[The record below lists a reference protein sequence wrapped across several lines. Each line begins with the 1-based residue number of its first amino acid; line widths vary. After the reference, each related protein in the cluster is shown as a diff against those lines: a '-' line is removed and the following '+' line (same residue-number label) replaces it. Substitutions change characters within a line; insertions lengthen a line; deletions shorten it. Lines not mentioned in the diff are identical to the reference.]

1 VLGKYLDRW
10 LTKRP
15 KLISYLL
22 HASAF
27 TLRSAPNQPTIHT
40 HSIVVRNAG
49 RVAAINVRIG
59 HSVLPDNFQLYPAR
73 PHTVE
78 RTENGIAEIVL
89 DKLVPNEQI
98 QISYL
103 YAPPL
108 LWSQIHAYTKSD
120 DGFAKIIT
128 VLPTPQSPKWVIR
141 MFWVLVLIG
150 FASLLYLAVELILWL
165 V

>member
-1 VLGKYLDRW
+1 M
-10 LTKRP
+10 
-15 KLISYLL
+15 
-22 HASAF
+22 
-27 TLRSAPNQPTIHT
+27 
-40 HSIVVRNAG
+40 
-49 RVAAINVRIG
+49 
-59 HSVLPDNFQLYPAR
+59 
-73 PHTVE
+73 E